1 MLKQILVLK
10 PVNYDFPAAFGRLRV
25 ETDKAKLPR
34 LAGQPAAF
42 GRLRV
47 ETSDFKAFDACRFVP
62 AAFGRLRVETLNAC
76 DVLSV
81 REASR
86 LRAAAC

>member
-1 MLKQILVLK
+1 MGLYRQPPSGGCVLK
-10 PVNYDFPAAFGRLRV
+10 LLNTGEVRIALH
-25 ETDKAKLPR
+25 
-34 LAGQPAAF
+34 PAAF

-62 AAFGRLRVETLNAC
+62 AAFGRLRVETVAGPFLKVVN
-76 DVLSV
+76 L
-81 REASR
+81 ASR